1 MTESA
6 RALVDAVARQ
16 WAVPGGAVLV
26 VDRQGEVFSHC
37 FGYADVP
44 AGTTVAP
51 HHLFEIGSISKVFT
65 SIVVLRLI
73 RQGLIELDQPVGSV
87 LDWLPEPLRGSGIT
101 IRRLLNHTAG
111 LVASVDALPDEV
123 GQVATFTGDV
133 SPAPPGTFFHYS
145 NLGFILL
152 GLVVRQV
159 SGRRLVDLVCE
170 HILSPLGMTSTV
182 ACVTHDDYRM
192 LARGYQPLHDD
203 RPWVPGDML
212 VGAPWLEVAG
222 ADGNVAATVSDLGR
236 FARML
241 LGRGTLDSASIL
253 DAADFATMVASTAPE
268 GEDVLAAPGVP
279 TTETSRYGLGINVE
293 RVDGRT
299 VLSHGGGMVG
309 YASFLLADLDA
320 GVAVCVV
327 TNANGDSPVA
337 EAIARSVAAE
347 LACPGAVD
355 PDAFDPRWWDAELV
369 DGGHV
374 TGRFVGMP
382 TGLNPS
388 TGPREIEVRVDE
400 RDGERVTMSVEC
412 DGKRSPLLRTWSGRA
427 VTSHRSL
434 ARFALTVDAG
444 VWLWGSSQ
452 FARPDAPS
460 PLVAPTERL
469 ESLCGHYRSY
479 TPWFTNFRVV
489 LRRGRLV
496 LIAPGGVEA
505 PADEVELVP
514 LGEST
519 FRIGADPRLPE
530 RITFG
535 PLAGG
540 TTSWADRDGCRYSR
554 AFTE

>member
-6 RALVDAVARQ
+6 RALVDTVAKH

-26 VDRQGEVFSHC
+26 VDRQGEGFSHR
-37 FGYADVP
+37 FGHADVL

-65 SIVVLRLI
+65 SIVVLRLV
-73 RQGLIELDQPVGSV
+73 RQGLLDLDQPVGSALEWV
-87 LDWLPEPLRGSGIT
+87 PEPLRGDGIT
-101 IRRLLNHTAG
+101 VRRLLNHTAG
-111 LVASVDALPDEV
+111 LVASIDALPDEI
-123 GQVATFTGDV
+123 GQVATFTGEV
-133 SPAPPGTFFHYS
+133 SPASPGTFFHYS

-159 SGRRLVDLVCE
+159 SGRRLVDLVHE
-170 HILSPLGMTSTV
+170 HVLLPLGMTSTI
-182 ACVTHDDYRM
+182 ACVTHEDYPR

-203 RPWVPGDML
+203 RPWVPGDVL

-241 LGRGTLDSASIL
+241 LGRGTLDSASIV
-253 DAADFATMVASTAPE
+253 DAADFTAMVASTAPE
-268 GEDVLAAPGVP
+268 GEDVVAVPGVP
-279 TTETSRYGLGINVE
+279 PTETSRYGLGINVE
-293 RVDGRT
+293 RVEGRT

-347 LACPGAVD
+347 VRSPGTVD
-355 PDAFDPRWWDAELV
+355 PETFDPRWWDARLV
-369 DGGHV
+369 DGGKL
-374 TGRFVGMP
+374 TGRFDCVSTELASP
-382 TGLNPS
+382 TSPS
-388 TGPREIEVRVDE
+388 DIEVLVDE
-400 RDGERVTMSVEC
+400 RDGERVTLSVEC
-412 DGKRSPLLRTWSGRA
+412 GGERSPLLRTWSGRA
-427 VTSHRSL
+427 VTSNGSL
-434 ARFALTVDAG
+434 ARYALALDDDA
-444 VWLWGSSQ
+444 WLWGPCE
-452 FARPDAPS
+452 FARPDTPRPIA
-460 PLVAPTERL
+460 APTESL

-505 PADEVELVP
+505 PADELELVP
-514 LGEST
+514 LGGST

-540 TTSWADRDGCRYSR
+540 TTPWADRDGCRYSR

>member
-6 RALVDAVARQ
+6 RALVDAIATH

-26 VDRQGEVFSHC
+26 VDRQGEVFSHG
-37 FGYADVP
+37 FGYADVA
-44 AGTTVAP
+44 AGTAVAP
-51 HHLFEIGSISKVFT
+51 QHLFEIGSISKVFT
-65 SIVVLRLI
+65 SIVVLRLV
-73 RQGLIELDQPVGSV
+73 RQGLIHLDQTVGST
-87 LDWLPEPLRGSGIT
+87 LDWLPEPLRGDGIT

-123 GQVATFTGDV
+123 GQVATFAGDV

-159 SGRRLVDLVCE
+159 SGRRLPDLVHE
-170 HILSPLGMTSTV
+170 DILLPLGMTSTI
-182 ACVTHDDYRM
+182 ACVTHEDYRT

-203 RPWVPGDML
+203 RPWVPGGAL
-212 VGAPWLEVAG
+212 TGAPWLEVAG

-241 LGRGTLDSASIL
+241 LGRGTLDSASVL
-253 DAADFATMVASTAPE
+253 DAADFATMLASTAPD

-279 TTETSRYGLGINVE
+279 PTETSHYGLGINVE

-299 VLSHGGGMVG
+299 VVSHGGGMVG
-309 YASFLLADLDA
+309 YASFLLADVDA

-337 EAIARSVAAE
+337 EAIARSVAADWRH
-347 LACPGAVD
+347 PGSVD
-355 PDAFDPRWWDAELV
+355 PDTFDPRWWDARLV
-369 DGGHV
+369 DDRNV
-374 TGRFVGMP
+374 TGRFVCDP
-382 TGLNPS
+382 TGLAS
-388 TGPREIEVRVDE
+388 FTRPREIEVRVED
-400 RDGERVTMSVEC
+400 RDGERVTLTVEC
-412 DGKRSPLLRTWSGRA
+412 GGERSPLMRTWSGQA
-427 VTSHRSL
+427 VTSNQSL
-434 ARFALTVDAG
+434 ARFALTLDAG
-444 VWLWGSSQ
+444 AWLWGPRE
-452 FARPDAPS
+452 FTRPDAPR
-460 PLVAPTERL
+460 PVAAPTEHL

-496 LIAPGGVEA
+496 LVAAGGVEA
-505 PADEVELVP
+505 PSEERDLVH
-514 LGEST
+514 LGGST

-530 RITFG
+530 RLTFG
-535 PLAGG
+535 PRIGAVVP
-540 TTSWADRDGCRYSR
+540 WADRDGCRYSR